1 MKKVIRLTESD
12 LERIIKKVI
21 NEQSTKP
28 KGFFEKEFGNVSSAK
43 TYVKNEDEVDT
54 AAFKMPEYFK
64 PYIGLVVSE
73 TDFTKKID
81 DIAFGGG
88 KPILKIGDLRPA
100 YIDSKGYDPQHH
112 GFQGVRAQVNIGNRS
127 GSQFFYYDCK
137 EKQWK
142 YEDFGGDNNLMDKSL
157 FNQKFFDLGDFIQS
171 KFCNSYI
178 TKPRLEQ
185 A

>member
-28 KGFFEKEFGNVSSAK
+28 KGFFEREYRTISTTKMYEKGGRMM
-43 TYVKNEDEVDT
+43 DDP
-54 AAFKMPEYFK
+54 FKMPEYFK

-73 TDFTKKID
+73 LLKFPSID

-88 KPILKIGDLRPA
+88 EPQLIISDLNMA
-100 YIDSKGYDPQHH
+100 YIPDEVSDPEKS
-112 GFQGVRAQVNIGNRS
+112 GFQGVRAWIDVGTRS
-127 GSQFFYYDCK
+127 GSLDYYYDCK

-142 YEDFGGDNNLMDKSL
+142 WIWDNNDEKYQNKGT
-157 FNQKFFDLGDFIQS
+157 FNKKFFELGDFIQS

-178 TKPRLEQ
+178 TKPKRER

>member
-21 NEQSTKP
+21 KEQSTKP
-28 KGFFEKEFGNVSSAK
+28 KGFFEKEFRDISVTRNF
-43 TYVKNEDEVDT
+43 VKDGLGDSEF
-54 AAFKMPEYFK
+54 FKMPEYFK

-73 TDFTKKID
+73 PDFTKKID

-88 KPILKIGDLRPA
+88 KPILKISDLRPA
-100 YIDSKGYDPQHH
+100 YIPSEVSDPEQS
-112 GFQGVRAQVNIGNRS
+112 GFQGVWAVVDIGVKSRYHQS
-127 GSQFFYYDCK
+127 FYYDCK

-142 YEDFGGDNNLMDKSL
+142 YMYDGDEDLLNKSN
-157 FNQKFFDLGDFIQS
+157 FNQKFFDLGDFIQN

-178 TKPRLEQ
+178 TKPKRER